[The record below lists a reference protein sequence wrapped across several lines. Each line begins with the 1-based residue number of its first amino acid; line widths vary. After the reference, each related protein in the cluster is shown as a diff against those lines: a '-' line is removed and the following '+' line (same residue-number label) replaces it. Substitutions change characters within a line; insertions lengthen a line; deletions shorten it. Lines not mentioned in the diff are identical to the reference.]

1 MLPELVSLAQELAE
15 NRRFLDTTLARLR
28 VEEMNLAPS
37 EGEYSPRQVLAH
49 LAGAERGMTRL
60 MQLMAKGEHPRLK
73 PDYNNDYY
81 NSRQQEKRALMSVAQ
96 LRAELEETRSDL
108 LALMENLHAEDLE
121 KRGEHPT
128 AGEST
133 VLGVLR
139 TLQAH
144 ERDHLVA
151 MSAWADELIRARI

>member
-1 MLPELVSLAQELAE
+1 MLPELQPLVQELAE
-15 NRRFLDTTLARLR
+15 NRRILDANLGRLR
-28 VEEMNLAPS
+28 AEEMNLSPR

-60 MQLMAKGEHPRLK
+60 MALMAKGEHPRLK

-81 NSRQQEKRALMSVAQ
+81 NLRQQEKRAQMSVPQ
-96 LRAELEETRSDL
+96 LRAELEETRADL
-108 LALMENLHAEDLE
+108 LALMESLRAQDLDE
-121 KRGEHPT
+121 QGEHP
-128 AGEST
+128 AVGETS

-144 ERDHLVA
+144 ERDHIVA
-151 MSAWADELIRARI
+151 MSAWVDELTRART